1 MIHEHLKTMG
11 FQMRRLLAE
20 LSGLSKPWAT
30 FLALSMAALLGV
42 VDYATGYDF
51 YLTAFYLVPIC
62 WACWAAGRKA
72 GLFLAT
78 ACAAIFWVADLMAG
92 HPYKHPLIPF
102 WNALMLLALYMGTVY
117 ILTACLSAF
126 RSIRE
131 GESRFRALFTQSLLG
146 VAQVRTATVR
156 LVRVNDRF
164 CAILGHLPKPCP
176 SATLTS
182 VVQECLQPVQG

>member
-1 MIHEHLKTMG
+1 VVGWCGGIIYEHLKAMG
-11 FQMRRLLAE
+11 FQMRRL
-20 LSGLSKPWAT
+20 
-30 FLALSMAALLGV
+30 F
-42 VDYATGYDF
+42 
-51 YLTAFYLVPIC
+51 VPIC
-62 WACWAAGRKA
+62 WAGWAAGRKA

-78 ACAAIFWVADLMAG
+78 ACAVFFGVADLMAG
-92 HPYKHPLIPF
+92 HTYKHPMIPL
-102 WNALMLLALYMGTVY
+102 WNALMLLALYAMAVH
-117 ILTACLSAF
+117 ILAAWLSAY

-156 LVRVNDRF
+156 LVRVNDRL

-176 SATLTS
+176 PATLTS